1 MIAEIENKILD
12 WLDNAGLGVRATDV
26 TKGESIKKP
35 AAFVYIE
42 AGQLS
47 RVAMAK
53 IKVSLD
59 VYVLIAFRSVRDELE
74 RRHGLY
80 PILEGV
86 MQGLMLADLDLDIT
100 PLIPGRFANITDAE
114 FREKN
119 TLVYQIKFGTSY
131 VMTPVEEEDVVDLLR
146 IGLEY
151 YLQDPADDGV
161 VDASDLVTLE
171 E

>member
-12 WLDNAGLGVRATDV
+12 WLDHAGLGVRATDV

-35 AAFVYIE
+35 AAFVYVE
-42 AGQLS
+42 AGQLPWA
-47 RVAMAK
+47 AMSK

-100 PLIPGRFANITDAE
+100 PLIPDRFLNITDNE

-119 TLVYQIKFGTSY
+119 TLVYQIKFTTSY
-131 VMTPVEEEDVVDLLR
+131 IMAPVEEDDITDLLR

-151 YLQDPADDGV
+151 YLQDPEDDGV
-161 VDASDLVTLE
+161 ADASDLVTLE

>member
-1 MIAEIENKILD
+1 MIAEVENKILD
-12 WLDNAGLGVRATDV
+12 WLDTAGLGVRATDV

-35 AAFVYIE
+35 AVFVYIE
-42 AGQLS
+42 AGQLT
-47 RVAMAK
+47 RAAMSK

-86 MQGLMLADLDLDIT
+86 MQGLMLADLGLDIT
-100 PLIPGRFANITDAE
+100 PLIPDRFANITDVE

-119 TLVYQIKFGTSY
+119 TLLYQIKFTTSY
-131 VMTPVEEEDVVDLLR
+131 IMARVKEEDVADLLR

-151 YLQDPADDGV
+151 YLQDPEDDGV
-161 VDASDLVTLE
+161 ADASDLVTLE